1 MKRLIIVFAV
11 NFILIGC
18 MSKVV
23 ITPEKLPNA
32 TVGTAYYAE
41 IKIDS
46 GSGPISSSRFERY
59 IYPENS
65 GLEIIFPEINGRVE
79 YNNMTVQGTPKLLE
93 NITIV
98 IKGAMI
104 PTGWHA
110 SSAFEKTYIIKV
122 KQ

>member
-1 MKRLIIVFAV
+1 MKRLIIIFAV

-41 IKIDS
+41 IKIDG
-46 GSGPISSSRFERY
+46 GSGPIVSGFNRNIF
-59 IYPENS
+59 PEQS
-65 GLEIIFPEINGRVE
+65 GLEIIFPEVNGKSE
-79 YNNMTVQGTPKLLE
+79 YNYMIIQGTPKI
-93 NITIV
+93 NTDITVKIQ
-98 IKGAMI
+98 GAMI

-110 SSAFEKTYIIKV
+110 SSVFEKTYIIKV